1 MFVQEHFSRIKK
13 VYGTHAV
20 TTTSINRETPG
31 ESVSIQVFSGTV
43 WVNTT
48 EEAATNNN
56 SVQLNAGMSLDVAVD
71 DVISY
76 VSDGSGAEVQVIT
89 WQM

>member
-1 MFVQEHFSRIKK
+1 MLVQEHFSRIKK

-31 ESVSIQVFSGTV
+31 ESVSIHVVSGTV
-43 WVNTT
+43 WVNPH
-48 EEAATNNN
+48 EEAATNND
-56 SVQLNAGMSLDVAVD
+56 SVQLNAGMALDLSVD
-71 DVISY
+71 NVLSY

-89 WQM
+89 WQL